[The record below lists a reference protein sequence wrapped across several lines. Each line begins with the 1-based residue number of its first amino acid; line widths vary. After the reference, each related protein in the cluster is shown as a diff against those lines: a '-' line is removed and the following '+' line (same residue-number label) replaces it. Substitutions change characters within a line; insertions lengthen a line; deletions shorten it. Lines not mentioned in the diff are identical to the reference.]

1 MKGTIRP
8 MARDLE
14 TGLVKVSGIEVLIAG
29 EQNDLYFQQCLEQRS
44 LFEPSVE
51 IATRLLKTNPIIL
64 DIGASIG
71 GVTSALAKYFVEGR
85 VIAFEAAPSVH
96 RSLRETVRLSNGG
109 EITVI
114 EKAAG
119 SSAGSLM
126 FHEDGNG
133 SGWGFLADDLGAVQ
147 VDVVTIDDTVE
158 NLSLPTV
165 DFIKIDVEGSEMAV
179 LLGAQNTLSKFKPI
193 LIFEVNTFC
202 LWRYGRTFP
211 QDLIRWVRDRY
222 QFTAAIFSDGS
233 VTEIVDDATV
243 NHLLHLVGSQGGL
256 LDIVASPKP
265 FIRKIENIH
274 T

>member
-1 MKGTIRP
+1 
-8 MARDLE
+8 MARNLE
-14 TGLVKVSGIEVLIAG
+14 TGLVTVSGIDVLIAG
-29 EQNDLYFQQCLEQRS
+29 EQNDLYFQQCLEQRW
-44 LFEPSVE
+44 LFEPSVK
-51 IATRLLKTNPIIL
+51 IATRLLKANPIIL

-96 RSLRETVRLSNGG
+96 RSLRETIRLSEGG
-109 EITVI
+109 HVTVI

-119 SSAGSLM
+119 SSPGSLM

-133 SGWGFLADDLGAVQ
+133 SGWGFLADDLGAVE
-147 VDVVTIDDTVE
+147 VDVVTVDDTVRK
-158 NLSLPTV
+158 LALPTV

-179 LLGAQNTLSKFKPI
+179 LLGAENTLSKFKPI

-202 LWRYGRTFP
+202 LWRYGRTLP
-211 QDLIRWVRDRY
+211 QDLIQWVRDRY
-222 QFTAAIFSDGS
+222 PFTAAIFSDGS

-243 NHLLHLVGSQGGL
+243 NHLLHLVGSRGGL

-265 FIRKIENIH
+265 FIQKLENINP
-274 T
+274 